1 MRITDIFQFDE
12 QLGKIKFEG
21 EVMKLTKRNI
31 TILFLSLAMICAV
44 TFSARFIKYIDI
56 TTYKIVA
63 KVFLSLS
70 SGFIAL
76 IAMKLTDMKIEIDLR
91 NKHQYLI
98 GIAIALGLSVVI
110 AVIPALCG
118 FSLIG
123 NHEDFSWFVLIYDL
137 LFYLLIIG
145 PVEEFVFRVYLQD
158 AFVSFFEKNK
168 WLGVVIASFLFGL
181 WHIINGSIIQ
191 VLFAFGIGL
200 VFGFAKYKIK
210 NCGYAGLAF
219 AHGLYDFC
227 CFVGA
232 TWAVLLL
239 YGFVIFMYIYCFGK
253 IKSFSKADVSSKAYA
268 TALVIRKY
276 PHLKEVLENAAAQ
289 PSPEVELPE
298 EHI

>member
-1 MRITDIFQFDE
+1 
-12 QLGKIKFEG
+12 
-21 EVMKLTKRNI
+21 MKLTKRNI
-31 TILFLSLAMICAV
+31 AILSLSLAMICAV

-56 TTYKIVA
+56 TAFKIIA
-63 KVFLSLS
+63 QVFLNNLPN
-70 SGFIAL
+70 GLIAL

-98 GIAIALGLSVVI
+98 GIAIALGLSVVL

-191 VLFAFGIGL
+191 VLFTFFIGL

-210 NCGYAGLAF
+210 DCGYVGVAF
-219 AHGLYDFC
+219 GHGLYDFLN
-227 CFVGA
+227 
-232 TWAVLLL
+232 T
-239 YGFVIFMYIYCFGK
+239 
-253 IKSFSKADVSSKAYA
+253 
-268 TALVIRKY
+268 LVRMFI
-276 PHLKEVLENAAAQ
+276 V
-289 PSPEVELPE
+289 
-298 EHI
+298 